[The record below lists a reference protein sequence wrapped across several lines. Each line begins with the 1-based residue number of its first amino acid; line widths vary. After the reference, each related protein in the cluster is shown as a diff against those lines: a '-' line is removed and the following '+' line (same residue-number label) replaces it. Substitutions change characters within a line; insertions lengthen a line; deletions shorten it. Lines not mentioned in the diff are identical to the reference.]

1 MAVLQLEHPLAG
13 DRLALLRDERTD
25 RPAFRRALEDLTGF
39 LVYEATR
46 GVPFQQGSV
55 RTPLGDAATLRPAVD
70 PLLVPIIRAGLGML
84 PSALSLFPGAETA
97 FLGLQKGPPG
107 GEPSIYFNTLPS
119 SLDQRPALVL
129 EPMIASGGSAAK
141 ACDLLHI
148 AGAGQVSVVTVL
160 ATPDG
165 IARVLQTPA
174 QPHIVTAAIDPELD
188 HIAFIV
194 PGLGDAGDRQF
205 GDM

>member
-1 MAVLQLEHPLAG
+1 
-13 DRLALLRDERTD
+13 
-25 RPAFRRALEDLTGF
+25 
-39 LVYEATR
+39 
-46 GVPFQQGSV
+46 
-55 RTPLGDAATLRPAVD
+55 
-70 PLLVPIIRAGLGML
+70 ML